1 MPPPD
6 VLACRLPGAAVRRA
20 FLQHTALILLVLAGF
35 SLLSPRAALGALAGA
50 AVLATAV
57 LAIAY
62 GFTAHRVWV
71 RLSAAGLSSTGYTG
85 RELSIPWS
93 ASVHIKA
100 ARRSGYNGHS
110 VVPTQYAGSLAAGMH
125 TIFLPAA
132 ITAGSEFAA
141 AIEAWA
147 PAGHP
152 LRDLVSNQVLTA

>member
-1 MPPPD
+1 MPVPD
-6 VLACRLPGAAVRRA
+6 VVACRLPGAAVRRA

-35 SLLSPRAALGALAGA
+35 SLLSPQAALGALAGA
-50 AVLATAV
+50 AVLAVAV

-93 ASVHIKA
+93 AGVHIRA
-100 ARRSGYNGHS
+100 TRRSGYKGHS
-110 VVPTQYAGSLAAGMH
+110 VVPAQYVGSLAAGMH
-125 TIFLPAA
+125 TIYLPAP
-132 ITAGSEFAA
+132 ITAGPEFAA

-152 LRDLVSNQVLTA
+152 LRELVKNAASL

>member
-1 MPPPD
+1 MPVPD
-6 VLACRLPGAAVRRA
+6 VVACRLPGAAVRRA
-20 FLQHTALILLVLAGF
+20 FLQHAALILLVLAGF
-35 SLLSPRAALGALAGA
+35 SLLGPRAALGALAGA
-50 AVLATAV
+50 AALAVAV

-85 RELSIPWS
+85 REVSIPWS
-93 ASVHIKA
+93 ADLHIKTS
-100 ARRSGYNGHS
+100 RRSGYSGHS
-110 VVPTQYAGSLAAGMH
+110 VVPAQYFGSLRAGMH

-152 LRDLVSNQVLTA
+152 LRELVKNAASL

>member
-1 MPPPD
+1 MQTPD
-6 VLACRLPGAAVRRA
+6 VVACRLPGAAVRRA

-35 SLLSPRAALGALAGA
+35 SLLSPQAALGALAGA
-50 AVLATAV
+50 AVLAVAV

-85 RELSIPWS
+85 RDLSIAWS
-93 ASVHIKA
+93 VALHVKP
-100 ARRSGYNGHS
+100 ARRSGYSGHS
-110 VVPTQYAGSLAAGMH
+110 VTPTQYVGSLAAGMH

-132 ITAGSEFAA
+132 ITAGSEFAVA
-141 AIEAWA
+141 VETWA

-152 LRDLVSNQVLTA
+152 LRELVKSAASL

>member
-1 MPPPD
+1 MPAPD
-6 VLACRLPGAAVRRA
+6 VVACRLPGGAVLRA
-20 FLQHTALILLVLAGF
+20 FLQHAALIVLVLAGF
-35 SLLSPRAALGALAGA
+35 SLLSPQAPLGALAGA
-50 AVLATAV
+50 AVLAVAV

-93 ASVHIKA
+93 AGVHIKA

-141 AIEAWA
+141 GIEAWA